1 MKSEQWDIEVS
12 AGTSKM
18 SLQLRQLWQYRDLLL
33 LFVKRDFTAQYKQTI
48 LGPLWFFIQP
58 VLTALTFTIIFGKL
72 AGLSSDGYPRLLF
85 YLSGITCWGYF
96 ADCLNKTSG
105 TFITNAHIFSK
116 VFFPR
121 LIAPL
126 SVVISNLARFT
137 IQLLLLTGFMIYYN
151 LTGFHVIP
159 NAHILLLP
167 VLVLIMA
174 ILGLGAGLFV
184 SSITTKYRDLQFLVA
199 FGVSLLMYFSPVIF
213 PLSMISKPEI
223 AMVVRLNPM
232 TSVIETFRYAV
243 LGSDQPY
250 DLWGGLAYSA
260 CFGIILL
267 SIALVSF
274 NRVQRTFMDTI

>member
-1 MKSEQWDIEVS
+1 MKSEQWDIEVK

-48 LGPLWFFIQP
+48 LGPLWFFMQP
-58 VLTALTFTIIFGKL
+58 VLTAITFTIIFGNL
-72 AGLSSDGYPRLLF
+72 AQLPTAGYPRLLF

-105 TFITNAHIFSK
+105 TFLTNAHIFSK

-126 SVVISNLARFT
+126 SVVISNLVRFS
-137 IQLLLLTGFMIYYN
+137 IQLLLLAGFIVYYN
-151 LTGFHVIP
+151 ITGLEVIP
-159 NAHILLLP
+159 NAYILLLP

-199 FGVSLLMYFSPVIF
+199 FGVTLLMYFSPVIF
-213 PLSMISKPEI
+213 PLATIKEGI
-223 AMVVRLNPM
+223 IKTVVSLNPM
-232 TSVIETFRYAV
+232 TSIIETFRYAV
-243 LGSDQPY
+243 LGSDMPF
-250 DLWGGLAYSA
+250 DLWGGLLYSTA
-260 CFGIILL
+260 FAVILL
-267 SIALVSF
+267 GIALVSF